1 MSEEQEPGRDVKGSR
16 DAVAIDPAWGAQNLD
31 TDLSV
36 AERTGVVK
44 PPAKKTSTQQSNTPS
59 ISELH
64 ARLPHAVDDANRTG
78 VDFEGPGS
86 AFRRPA
92 LIETETEDGR
102 TEPLSLAERMGFVK
116 RPQAAKRE
124 APEHSLPAKPA
135 MSNPDD
141 ILD

>member
-1 MSEEQEPGRDVKGSR
+1 MSDEQEPGRDVKGSR
-16 DAVAIDPAWGAQNLD
+16 DAVSIDPAWGAQQLD
-31 TDLSV
+31 TELSV

-44 PPAKKTSTQQSNTPS
+44 PPAKKTVARQEAVPS

-64 ARLPHAVDDANRTG
+64 ARLPHAIDDANRTG

-86 AFRRPA
+86 AYRRPA
-92 LIETETEDGR
+92 LIERETEDGR

-116 RPQAAKRE
+116 RPQSNKTA
-124 APEHSLPAKPA
+124 APERSLSHKPA
-135 MSNPDD
+135 MSNPDE

>member
-1 MSEEQEPGRDVKGSR
+1 MSEEQEPGRDVRGNR
-16 DAVAIDPAWGAQNLD
+16 DAVSVDPSWGAQQVD
-31 TDLSV
+31 SDLSI

-44 PPAKKTSTQQSNTPS
+44 PPAKNTSVKENIPT

-64 ARLPHAVDDANRTG
+64 ARQPHAVDDVNRTG

-86 AFRRPA
+86 AFRRPS
-92 LIETETEDGR
+92 LPDVETENG

-116 RPQAAKRE
+116 RPQQKKVE
-124 APEHSLPAKPA
+124 APERVRVSKPV
-135 MSNPDD
+135 MSNPDE